1 MTTRIGIVRLLE
13 MFRPTTQTLHQTRR
27 FPEGAKHPE
36 VINRCNVHSSHL
48 VYLTDV
54 GLLVGAKIEVAVW
67 V

>member
-1 MTTRIGIVRLLE
+1 

-27 FPEGAKHPE
+27 FPEGAKHPK